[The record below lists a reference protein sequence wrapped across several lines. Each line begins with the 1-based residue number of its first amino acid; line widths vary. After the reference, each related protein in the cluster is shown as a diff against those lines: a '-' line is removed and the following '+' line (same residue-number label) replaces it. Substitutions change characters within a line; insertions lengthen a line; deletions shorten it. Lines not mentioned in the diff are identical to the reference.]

1 MSMNIRKMKKEELES
16 MSYNDIAYLLLK
28 TEKKSSTADLFNEII
43 DLLEMPKS
51 AFESKIGQFYT
62 SLTNDKRFFLL
73 EDGLWDLRVNH
84 KVSKLIDTEDLED
97 YEEIEEYDD
106 EYEEDQD
113 KEDIYSEESE
123 EEVNN
128 IAEEYKNLVI
138 IDEEELNEE

>member
-1 MSMNIRKMKKEELES
+1 MNIKKMSLEELES

-28 TEKKSSTADLFNEII
+28 DEKKSTTAELFNEII
-43 DLLEMPKS
+43 DLLKMPKS
-51 AFESKIGQFYT
+51 TFENKIGQFYT

-73 EDGLWDLRVNH
+73 EDGSWDLRINH

-97 YEEIEEYDD
+97 YDDVEDYDD
-106 EYEEDQD
+106 EYEEE
-113 KEDIYSEESE
+113 KEDIYSDETEEES
-123 EEVNN
+123 NS